1 MWHISTQLF
10 TVPPLPPLPPTLLV
24 CMCTCSFT
32 VAFSLRQRMLSFVQN
47 IQYYMTV
54 EVLEPHWSVME
65 GRLREV
71 STIDEVLREHND
83 FLDRCLKDCMLTNS
97 EILKVVSRLFTL
109 CDAFATIFLLHEGDG
124 GRPGECLWGKSTE
137 AYLGLVNFACFA
149 AACVTVS

>member
-1 MWHISTQLF
+1 MVYMVCKLCFGSFACGTYLHSCSQF
-10 TVPPLPPLPPTLLV
+10 PPPPLLVCMSIFV

-109 CDAFATIFLLHEGDG
+109 CDAFATILLLHEGDG
-124 GRPGECLWGKSTE
+124 GRPGECLWNKNME
-137 AYLGLVNFACFA
+137 A
-149 AACVTVS
+149 